1 MRRGGAAGDGVRG
14 RAAWVVLG
22 GLAVTAL
29 QAGAPPEAADEKPF
43 RLGVIGLDTSHAV
56 AFTKLFND
64 PAEKD
69 HVPGFRVVAA
79 FPHGSRD
86 IPSSTSRIPEY
97 TRAVGALGVEIVDS
111 VAAVVERVDGVLL
124 ETNDGRPH
132 LEQAAVVIA
141 AGKPLFID
149 KPLAASLADCVAIND
164 LAARKG
170 VPVFTSSALRFAA
183 GTQAVRGGSIG
194 EVTGCDTWSPCSLE
208 PTHPDLFWYGIH
220 GCEALYTVMGT
231 GCRTVTRTRT
241 DDFEQVTGVWEGGR
255 IGTFRGL
262 RRGKTGFGG
271 TAFGTGGI
279 APVGAFDGY
288 APLVR
293 AIGEFFRTGR
303 PPVTPEETL
312 ELYAFMVAADESRKT
327 GGPVALSDVL
337 AGARREAAARLAA
350 IDAAGK

>member
-1 MRRGGAAGDGVRG
+1 MRRGGAGWGGVG
-14 RAAWVVLG
+14 GTAAWVVLG
-22 GLAVTAL
+22 GLAATAL
-29 QAGAPPEAADEKPF
+29 QGAAAIARADEKPF

-79 FPHGSRD
+79 HPHGSRD

-97 TRAVGALGVEIVDS
+97 TQTVSGLGVEIVDD
-111 VAAVVERVDGVLL
+111 VAALAARVDGVLL

-132 LEQAAVVIA
+132 HEQAAVVIA

-149 KPLAASLADCVAIND
+149 KPLAASLADCVAIYE
-164 LAARKG
+164 LAGRKG

-194 EVTGCDTWSPCSLE
+194 EITGCDTYSPCSLE

-220 GCEALYTVMGT
+220 GCEALYTVLGT
-231 GCRTVTRTRT
+231 GCRTVTRTHT

-255 IGTFRGL
+255 IGTFRGI
-262 RRGKTGFGG
+262 RRGKAGFGG
-271 TAFGTGGI
+271 TAFGAGGT
-279 APVGAFDGY
+279 AAVGAFDGY

-293 AIGEFFRTGR
+293 AIGGFFRSGK
-303 PPVTPEETL
+303 PPVAPEESL

-327 GGPVALSDVL
+327 GGPGAIADVL
-337 AGARREAAARLAA
+337 AAARRDAAARLAGLET
-350 IDAAGK
+350 AGR